1 MGTLECSP
9 INLRQYF
16 NFNVCLSVCLSIK
29 KPWGGWIKTQLFLQ
43 VFVLSFDLGCYFFNL
58 EWVLNTLEHS
68 PINLRQYFNF
78 KVCPSVCLS
87 INGSVLI
94 QPPHGFLMT
103 FFLKKSNFLN
113 NSKYNPQNWSWWDV
127 LNIKKEKLIGGV
139 KFKLCSSG
147 KGKPPNRPRLDSTPP
162 WFV

>member
-1 MGTLECSP
+1 MGGL
-9 INLRQYF
+9 NQDAA
-16 NFNVCLSVCLSIK
+16 
-29 KPWGGWIKTQLFLQ
+29 
-43 VFVLSFDLGCYFFNL
+43 VFAGFCALLWPRMLFFNL

-94 QPPHGFLMT
+94 PPPHGFLMT

-162 WFV
+162 PHGLFRVKRFRCFVAENLESVG